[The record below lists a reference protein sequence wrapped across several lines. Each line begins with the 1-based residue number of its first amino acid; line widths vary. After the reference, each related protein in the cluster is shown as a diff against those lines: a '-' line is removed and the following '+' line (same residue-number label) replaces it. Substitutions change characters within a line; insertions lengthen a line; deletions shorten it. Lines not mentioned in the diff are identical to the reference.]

1 MEGREYNRGLMAQY
15 RNVCL
20 LTIEKGIGRH
30 SYSFLFTFNNVT
42 SILKRLSIVVL
53 FFQLW
58 ISKVLLLCVHQIK
71 REKEENRKKNKKM
84 IDLRS

>member
-1 MEGREYNRGLMAQY
+1 MFAYW
-15 RNVCL
+15 
-20 LTIEKGIGRH
+20 TIEKGIWEMFLP
-30 SYSFLFTFNNVT
+30 FLFTFNNVT

-58 ISKVLLLCVHQIK
+58 ISKVLLGVHQIK
-71 REKEENRKKNKKM
+71 KEKEENRKKDKKM

>member
-1 MEGREYNRGLMAQY
+1 MFAYW
-15 RNVCL
+15 
-20 LTIEKGIGRH
+20 TIEKGIWETFLT
-30 SYSFLFTFNNVT
+30 FLFTFNNVT

-58 ISKVLLLCVHQIK
+58 ISKVLLLGVHQIK

>member
-1 MEGREYNRGLMAQY
+1 MFAYW
-15 RNVCL
+15 
-20 LTIEKGIGRH
+20 TIEKGIWETFLP
-30 SYSFLFTFNNVT
+30 FLFTFNNVT

-58 ISKVLLLCVHQIK
+58 ISKVLLLGVHQIK
-71 REKEENRKKNKKM
+71 IEKEENRKKNKKM